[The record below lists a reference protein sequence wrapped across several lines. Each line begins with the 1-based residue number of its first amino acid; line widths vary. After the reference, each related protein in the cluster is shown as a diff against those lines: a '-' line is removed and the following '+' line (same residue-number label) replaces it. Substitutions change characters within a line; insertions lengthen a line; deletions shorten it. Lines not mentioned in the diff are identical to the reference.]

1 MLLQQSVLSSK
12 YKPATADRPGPV
24 GSGARSGAQR
34 GNFVAA
40 TRSHPCICGRPDKC
54 GTVGDKIYHWK
65 GKSFPLPPADVNGI
79 VTVANQWLK
88 VIADD
93 VGLGNNCTV
102 LVPYTGSRRLRKQ
115 AISATAKTKPSEVVA
130 EIKRYL
136 VLADLAL
143 GVPDYLETPLSFQ
156 ERTAIRNLIQQA
168 DHRGQDLLPILRQ
181 FAASMPVVKE
191 LMPLVERAAKDV
203 SWQLAGVLEACRTEL
218 AAPELLN
225 TIAGI
230 NPPWK

>member
-1 MLLQQSVLSSK
+1 MTQTQSGLESLLTNDDSTLSPPLHNQQSVLSSK

-65 GKSFPLPPADVNGI
+65 GKSFPLPPADANGI
-79 VTVANQWLK
+79 VTVANQRFK

-93 VGLGNNCTV
+93 VGLGNNCIV

-115 AISATAKTKPSEVVA
+115 AISATTKTKPSEVVA
-130 EIKRYL
+130 E
-136 VLADLAL
+136 D
-143 GVPDYLETPLSFQ
+143 
-156 ERTAIRNLIQQA
+156 QA
-168 DHRGQDLLPILRQ
+168 
-181 FAASMPVVKE
+181 
-191 LMPLVERAAKDV
+191 V
-203 SWQLAGVLEACRTEL
+203 SGAG
-218 AAPELLN
+218 
-225 TIAGI
+225 
-230 NPPWK
+230 